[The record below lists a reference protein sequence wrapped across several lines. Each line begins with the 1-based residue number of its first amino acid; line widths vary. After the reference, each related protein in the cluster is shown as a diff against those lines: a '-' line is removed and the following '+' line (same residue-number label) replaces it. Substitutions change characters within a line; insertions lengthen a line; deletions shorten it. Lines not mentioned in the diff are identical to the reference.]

1 MCYSRLSLST
11 GSTIGEK
18 LTMQP
23 DPDGLKFGD
32 KHSVA
37 VMKNGMTVGDLP
49 KDISCLTK
57 FFIVHGGTIKCKVTG
72 KKKKHSKDVAWR
84 SGGALHIWYKGET
97 LLQPSYGTSKTN
109 WSVLTKHGSVLSSKR
124 KLFLPE
130 KSPFQDKQMSQKNNQ
145 ILSLCSFIFMWQQ
158 PFQTSRRLIFITDWS
173 HKRW

>member
-1 MCYSRLSLST
+1 MCYWGLSLST

-37 VMKNGMTVGDLP
+37 VMKDGMTVGDLP

-84 SGGALHIWYKGET
+84 SGGALPIRIWYKGET

-109 WSVLTKHGSVLSSKR
+109 WSVSTKHGSVLSSKR
-124 KLFLPE
+124 KLFY
-130 KSPFQDKQMSQKNNQ
+130 QKKVLFRTNKCLKKITKFCHYVPLFLCDNNLFKLQ
-145 ILSLCSFIFMWQQ
+145 G
-158 PFQTSRRLIFITDWS
+158 D
-173 HKRW
+173 